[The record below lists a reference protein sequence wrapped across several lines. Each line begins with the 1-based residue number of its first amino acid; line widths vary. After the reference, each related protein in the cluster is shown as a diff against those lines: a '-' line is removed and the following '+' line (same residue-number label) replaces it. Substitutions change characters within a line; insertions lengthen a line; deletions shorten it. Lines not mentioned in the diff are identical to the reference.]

1 MSTNR
6 IALVTGSNKGIG
18 FEIVRGLVRKGYTA
32 LLCARNVENGDTA
45 VKKLKQENPDYKI
58 FSLVLDVT
66 KPDTITQAVDF
77 IQRRFGRL
85 DVLVNNAAIANL
97 VEDGLPGVAN
107 LDAVKEIYETNF
119 FGVIRVTQALLPL
132 IKLSSSGRIVNVS
145 SELGSLN
152 GHADPNWAYAA
163 IKPLGYASSK
173 AALNMF
179 TIQLAYEL
187 RDTNIKVNSSN
198 PGYTATDLNKHTG
211 FKTVEDGASD
221 PLRMALLEDDGPTG
235 QFTSDGS
242 IHPW

>member
-1 MSTNR
+1 MSTDR

-18 FEIVRGLVRKGYTA
+18 FEIVRGLARNGYTV
-32 LLCARNVENGDTA
+32 LLCARSVENGDAA

-66 KPDTITQAVDF
+66 KPDTITTAVDF
-77 IQRRFGRL
+77 IQHRFGRL

-97 VEDGLPGVAN
+97 VKDGLPGVAN
-107 LDAVKEIYETNF
+107 LETVKEIYETNF

-152 GHADPNWAYAA
+152 GHADPNWTYAA

-187 RDTNIKVNSSN
+187 RDTKIKVNSSN
-198 PGYTATDLNKHTG
+198 PGYTATDLNNHTG

>member
-32 LLCARNVENGDTA
+32 LLCARNVENGDAA